1 MATVRQVMTGQLFI
15 NDLATMEVREMASD
29 EVKKQRQQAAEY
41 AKMAIMDEKSFKGYT
56 GKGQEDGILKCPRC
70 KSMKTEY
77 VEVQTRSAD
86 EPTTKKC
93 ICNACDYRWK
103 FC

>member
-1 MATVRQVMTGQLFI
+1 MPRG
-15 NDLATMEVREMASD
+15 R
-29 EVKKQRQQAAEY
+29 Y
-41 AKMAIMDEKSFKGYT
+41 KGIKT
-56 GKGQEDGILKCPRC
+56 EDGILKCPRC

-77 VEVQTRSAD
+77 TEVQTRSAD

-93 ICNACDYRWK
+93 VCNACDYRWK